1 MGISE
6 LRHRHPDLLEVFNYS
21 TETSTLFINFAL
33 FYVSAA
39 RTCIRACGAPTLINR
54 GCFSGSHEK
63 PYTNLLDQY
72 LTLSQD
78 IHTALKNEDIV
89 GLERIIKKV
98 GAEAAFGVHLTED
111 FTGRRLIH
119 YMEHYASG
127 LQEYR
132 ARIHPELLALALKYD
147 PHLKL
152 EDRLRYLHIFDSFLD
167 KWRTGLL
174 RGRDLLAFARRVD
187 EESIVK
193 LRKLILDH
201 APDDEKNLMQK
212 LCFIKDKYKSEPE
225 S

>member
-1 MGISE
+1 M
-6 LRHRHPDLLEVFNYS
+6 D
-21 TETSTLFINFAL
+21 
-33 FYVSAA
+33 
-39 RTCIRACGAPTLINR
+39 
-54 GCFSGSHEK
+54 K
-63 PYTNLLDQY
+63 Y

-78 IHTALKNEDIV
+78 IHTAVKSEDIV
-89 GLERIIKKV
+89 RLERIIKKV

-119 YMEHYASG
+119 YMEYYPSG

-132 ARIHPELLALALKYD
+132 ARIHPELLAIALKYD

-152 EDRLRYLHIFDSFLD
+152 EDRLRYLHIVDSFLD
-167 KWRTGLL
+167 KWRTGHL

-201 APDDEKNLMQK
+201 APYDEKNLMEK
-212 LCFIKDKYKSEPE
+212 LCFIKGKYNSKPE
-225 S
+225 A